1 MSIEDFREKINSNA
15 RFRAF
20 LLGGIIIL
28 SSTASFGLGRLSGS
42 AGDQTPII
50 IERGVGNTA
59 DFQVETSQ
67 NSEVKPETA
76 SVQKAQS
83 AAIGN
88 IGAPTQNPQTGAF
101 FASKNGTRYYPLG
114 CKAGNRIAD
123 KNKIFFATAAQAE
136 LLGLTK
142 ASGCK

>member
-15 RFRAF
+15 RFQAF
-20 LLGGIIIL
+20 LLAGIIIL

-42 AGDQTPII
+42 AGGQTPII
-50 IERGVGNTA
+50 IERGAGNTA
-59 DFQVETSQ
+59 DFPLETSQ
-67 NSEVKPETA
+67 NSSVKSE
-76 SVQKAQS
+76 SVTTLKTQS
-83 AAIGN
+83 ASIGN
-88 IGAPTQNPQTGAF
+88 TGAPTQNPQTGAF
-101 FASKNGTRYYPLG
+101 FASKNGTKYYPVG
-114 CKAGNRIAD
+114 CKSGNRIAE